1 MEAIMVMN
9 QDMQKK
15 KTKKKNRANH
25 NGIKNQ

>member
-15 KTKKKNRANH
+15 NKNKKSRANH